1 MTKGTP
7 HQLLPRGLHPR
18 RACKDPV
25 DDLVRVGE
33 FEVRGRT
40 AKVTLWSLPDL
51 PPKLSDGVA
60 EPLEAG

>member
-7 HQLLPRGLHPR
+7 HQLLLADSTRERL
-18 RACKDPV
+18 KDPV

-40 AKVTLWSLPDL
+40 AKVTLWSLPDV
-51 PPKLSDGVA
+51 PPKLRDGVA

>member
-1 MTKGTP
+1 MPPATR
-7 HQLLPRGLHPR
+7 L
-18 RACKDPV
+18 KDPV

-40 AKVTLWSLPDL
+40 AKVTLWSLPDV
-51 PPKLSDGVA
+51 PPKLRDGVA